1 MRILVVDDSE
11 DWRDLTEAALTA
23 AGYDV
28 ATAASAKEA
37 YATLG
42 LEAPASQAICDLI
55 VLDVV
60 MPHIDGIEACAR
72 VRKDPRYGDV
82 PIIMV
87 TAVNDMESLSN
98 AFIAGATDYITKPFN
113 RVELLARARSALKL
127 KAELDRRQA
136 REGEL
141 LAATRSLIGTRDAS
155 HLIDAA
161 TGLFAGE
168 AGEAYLG
175 ASTEHE
181 AGTSLSVLAL
191 TLDRLDAFA
200 AANGTDIKRK
210 ALARAAHAVRM
221 TAAPIGVVA
230 SAYGDGVILVIAPDV
245 HPTYAKGLAESLRQ
259 SVMQLGIKNPES
271 IARDQ
276 LTATVGLVT
285 GFAKRGVDRAKIIAD
300 ARALAR
306 VASIAGGDRVAVASF
321 SA

>member
-11 DWRDLTEAALTA
+11 DWRDLTEAALMA
-23 AGYDV
+23 ASYDV
-28 ATAASAKEA
+28 QTASSAKDA
-37 YATLG
+37 YAALG
-42 LEAPASQAICDLI
+42 LDAPHGAPVCDLI

-60 MPHIDGIEACAR
+60 MPQIDGIEACAQI
-72 VRKDPRYGDV
+72 RKNGCYADV

-98 AFIAGATDYITKPFN
+98 AFVAGATDYITKPFN
-113 RVELLARARSALKL
+113 RVELLARSRSEL

-136 REGEL
+136 REAEL
-141 LAATRSLIGTRDAS
+141 LAATQSMIGTRDGTG
-155 HLIDAA
+155 LIDGT
-161 TGLFAGE
+161 TGLFGGE
-168 AGEAYLG
+168 AAEAYLG
-175 ASTEHE
+175 AAAEHE
-181 AGTSLSVLAL
+181 AGTSLSVFAL

-200 AANGTDIKRK
+200 ATNGVEAKRK

-230 SAYGDGVILVIAPDV
+230 AAYGDGAILLVVPDV

-259 SVMQLGIKNPES
+259 SVTQLGIKNPEAV
-271 IARDQ
+271 ARDT
-276 LTATVGLVT
+276 LTASVGVVT
-285 GFAKRGVDRAKIIAD
+285 GFAKRGINRAKIIAD

-306 VASIAGGDRVAVASF
+306 VASGAGGDRIAVASF